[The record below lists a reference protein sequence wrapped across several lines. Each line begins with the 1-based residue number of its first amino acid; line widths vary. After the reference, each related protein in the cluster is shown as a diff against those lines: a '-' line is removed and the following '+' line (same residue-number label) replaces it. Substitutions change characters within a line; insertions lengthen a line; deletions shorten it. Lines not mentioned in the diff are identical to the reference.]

1 MPTVCSVHVGG
12 WGSVGACSAERVRG
26 PAGSAGGRL
35 GVDYRSF
42 DSVSKKNTR
51 NITF

>member
-1 MPTVCSVHVGG
+1 MSTVCGVHVEG
-12 WGSVGACSAERVRG
+12 WAGVGACSAEVGG